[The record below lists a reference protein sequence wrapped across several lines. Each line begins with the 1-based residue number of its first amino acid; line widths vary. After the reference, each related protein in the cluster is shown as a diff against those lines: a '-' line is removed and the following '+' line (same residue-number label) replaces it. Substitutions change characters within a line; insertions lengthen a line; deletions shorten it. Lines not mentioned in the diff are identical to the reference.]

1 MSENNFLG
9 SDTRLKR
16 PEGVGRA
23 NRSSADTNRTDKDG
37 TAFSSSEKRTN
48 FRDEWTATALP
59 TPPDISGYHLCWL
72 STTNSY
78 DPIHKRIRMGYEP
91 VKIEEVPGFESYK
104 MKSGEWEGFVACNEM
119 LLFKVPKDLYSEM
132 MGYFH
137 HEKPLE
143 EESMIKNNE
152 ALNDKNARSAGNQE
166 DDGFA
171 SLGKATRPSF
181 N

>member
-16 PEGVGRA
+16 PEGAGRT
-23 NRSSADTNRTDKDG
+23 NRSSADQNRTDKDG
-37 TAFSSSEKRTN
+37 TAFSASEKRTN

-59 TPPDISGYHLCWL
+59 TPPAIAGYHLCWL
-72 STTNSY
+72 STSNSY

-91 VKIEEVPGFESYK
+91 VKIEDVPGFESYK

-119 LLFKVPKDLYSEM
+119 LLFKVPEDLYKDM
-132 MGYFH
+132 MNYFH
-137 HEKPLE
+137 HEKPME
-143 EESMIKNNE
+143 EESMIRAKPELQDSNV
-152 ALNDKNARSAGNQE
+152 RSAGNQE

-171 SLGKATRPSF
+171 SLGKAPRPSF